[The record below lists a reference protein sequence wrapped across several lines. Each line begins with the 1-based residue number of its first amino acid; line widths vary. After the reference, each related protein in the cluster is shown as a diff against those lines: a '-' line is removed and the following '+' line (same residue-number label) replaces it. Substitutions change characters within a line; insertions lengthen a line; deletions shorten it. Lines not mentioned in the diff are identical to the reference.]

1 MDATMEPILCARA
14 GHAAVVTLNGPP
26 LNILDLAALGAL
38 RQTLAELAADRE
50 LTMVILRGAGERAFC
65 AGTAVQDHAPDRVAD
80 MLSGLRQVIEQVRAL
95 PALVIAAVAGHCLGG
110 GMELALG
117 CDMVLATEDAR
128 FGQPEVGL
136 GCFPPVATALYPA
149 LLGPART
156 LELLAFGKG
165 MDARKAE
172 RLGLVQRLVPAGRLV
187 EGCESLLSE
196 LSTKSAPVLRLI
208 KQAVAASRGLP
219 FAAALAESERIYL
232 EELTRLEDMREGV
245 TAFLEKRPPVWK
257 NR

>member
-1 MDATMEPILCARA
+1 MDTATPPILCAHA
-14 GHAAVVTLNGPP
+14 GRTALVTLDRPP
-26 LNILDLAALGAL
+26 LNILDLDALESL
-38 RQTLAELAADRE
+38 RAILDKLAADRE
-50 LTMVILRGAGERAFC
+50 LTLVVVRGAGERAFC
-65 AGTAVQDHAPDRVAD
+65 AGTAVQDHTPERVAD
-80 MLSGLRQVIEQVRAL
+80 MLTGLRRVIEQVRAL
-95 PALVIAAVAGHCLGG
+95 PALVVAAVAGHCLGG
-110 GMELALG
+110 GMELALS

-136 GCFPPVATALYPA
+136 GCSPPIATALYPA

-156 LELLAFGKG
+156 IELLAFGKG

-172 RLGLVQRLVPAGRLV
+172 RLGLVQRLVPAGQLV
-187 EGCESLLSE
+187 EGCESLISE

-208 KQAVAASRGLP
+208 KQAVNASRGLP

-232 EELTRLEDMREGV
+232 EELTRLDDMREGV
-245 TAFLEKRPPVWK
+245 AAFLGKRPPVWK